1 LGGKLK
7 REGIY
12 TIMTDSHC
20 CMAETKP
27 TLESNYPPIKKKSK
41 IYILMTRFKI
51 ANERQEERK
60 NIYGTPSM
68 KRAMLV
74 A

>member
-1 LGGKLK
+1 
-7 REGIY
+7 
-12 TIMTDSHC
+12 
-20 CMAETKP
+20 
-27 TLESNYPPIKKKSK
+27 
-41 IYILMTRFKI
+41 MTRFKI

-74 A
+74 AS